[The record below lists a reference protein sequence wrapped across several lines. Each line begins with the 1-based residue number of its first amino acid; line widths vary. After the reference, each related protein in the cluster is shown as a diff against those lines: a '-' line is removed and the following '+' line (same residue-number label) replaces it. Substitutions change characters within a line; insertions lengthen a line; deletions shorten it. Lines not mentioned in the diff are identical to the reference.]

1 MIESSSEIT
10 EKPDVILLVF
20 QEFSRFINR
29 FNPTIRTSVDIKDS
43 VRSVFSQEN

>member
-20 QEFSRFINR
+20 FRLFNR
-29 FNPTIRTSVDIKDS
+29 FTLTIRIRVDIKDS
-43 VRSVFSQEN
+43 VRSVFSQENE